1 MKFINRS
8 EPLAFLNRENAER
21 HAQFIAIYGK
31 RRVGKT
37 ELVKQFFADKPHIYF
52 LADKTSAHD
61 QLKTLSTKIGEFYG
75 DAFVAERGFGNWEQ
89 VFAFLKNKDQVI
101 WVIDEFPYLV
111 EADSAIPS
119 LFQKGWD
126 EYLRDSQV
134 FLILLGSSIGM
145 METEVLGYRSPLYGR
160 RTGQLLLHPMD
171 FEDSRQFFPRLNFE
185 EALAFYAVC
194 GGVPAYLLEL
204 KPQYDLWTNIRERV
218 LTPESYLYREPEFL
232 LNEELRE
239 PRNYFAILK
248 ALAAGKTKIG
258 ELVNETGFPK
268 SKISKYLSVLTDLK
282 IVEREVPVTEDKPE
296 KSKRGLYRMTDLF
309 FRFWFEFVFPYRSDL
324 EGGEADSVL
333 KKIKRSF
340 PLYLSTIYED
350 VAREMTMKWSRQGK
364 LPFRVSR
371 VGRFWAKDAEI
382 DLVGLSDEDNVAL
395 FGEAK
400 WTNKAMSIGIY
411 KQLKQT
417 AGSVKWKSEKR
428 TEYYILFS
436 RSGFSDELKA
446 ARQTEPL
453 FLVEGDRLLAK

>member
-1 MKFINRS
+1 MKFVNRT
-8 EPLAFLNRENAER
+8 EPLAFLNRQYAER
-21 HAQFIAIYGK
+21 LAQFIVVYGK

-37 ELVKQFFADKPHIYF
+37 ELIKQFFADKPHIYF

-61 QLKTLSTKIGEFYG
+61 QLKTLSTKVGEFYG
-75 DAFVAERGFGNWEQ
+75 DAFVAERGFGSWEQ

-111 EADSAIPS
+111 EAHSAIPS

-160 RTGQLLLHPMD
+160 RTGQLLLHPMN
-171 FEDSRQFFPRLNFE
+171 FEDSRQFYPRLNFE

-204 KPQYDLWTNIRERV
+204 KPQDDLWTNIRERV
-218 LTPESYLYREPEFL
+218 LTPETYLYREPEFL

-248 ALAAGKTKIG
+248 ALAAGKTRIG

-282 IVEREVPVTEDKPE
+282 IVKREVPVTEDKPE
-296 KSKRGLYRMTDLF
+296 KSKRGSYLMTDHF

-324 EGGEADSVL
+324 EGGEADNVL
-333 KKIKRSF
+333 KKIKLSF

-350 VAREMTMKWSRQGK
+350 VAREMAMNWSREGEF
-364 LPFRVSR
+364 PFRVSR
-371 VGRFWAKDAEI
+371 VGRYWAKDAEI
-382 DLVGLSDEDNVAL
+382 DLVGLSDEENVAL

-411 KQLKQT
+411 EQLKQK
-417 AGSVKWKSEKR
+417 ASGVNWKNEKR
-428 TEYYILFS
+428 SEYYILFS

-446 ARQTEPL
+446 ARQREPL
-453 FLVEGDRLLAK
+453 FLVEGDRLLTK